1 MQDQKTSPESL
12 PPLPCAC
19 ASIRRAS
26 RAVTQYYGR
35 ALRNSGLEIT
45 QFTLL
50 QVLSRTG
57 ERTQRDLAELLA
69 MDSTTL
75 TRSLAPML
83 KHEWIVVRPGR
94 DRRQKLFRLT
104 PKGSKAMEPV
114 LRTWEHVQADL
125 RQVLGDDEWRTLMES
140 LDRVAQATREQN
152 N

>member
-1 MQDQKTSPESL
+1 
-12 PPLPCAC
+12 
-19 ASIRRAS
+19 
-26 RAVTQYYGR
+26 
-35 ALRNSGLEIT
+35 
-45 QFTLL
+45 
-50 QVLSRTG
+50 
-57 ERTQRDLAELLA
+57 

-104 PKGSKAMEPV
+104 PKGSKAMAPV

-140 LDRVAQATREQN
+140 LDRVTQATREQN